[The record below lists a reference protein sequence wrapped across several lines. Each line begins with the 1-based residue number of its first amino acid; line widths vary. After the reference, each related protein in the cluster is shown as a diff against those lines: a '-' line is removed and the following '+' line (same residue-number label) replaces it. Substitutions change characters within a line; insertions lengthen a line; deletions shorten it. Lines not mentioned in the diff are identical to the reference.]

1 MANVFKNQGG
11 ALPIA
16 YPGTP
21 IYSAP
26 AGKQCIV
33 HSCIISNVHASDSA
47 NVDIKVQTDGSNYY
61 HVAKNVPVPAGSSLV
76 IDKPIDMEG
85 GDDLGIISSAV
96 NTLEAALGIL
106 EITP

>member
-26 AGKQCIV
+26 AGKQSIV

-47 NVDIKVQTDGSNYY
+47 NVDIK
-61 HVAKNVPVPAGSSLV
+61 
-76 IDKPIDMEG
+76 E
-85 GDDLGIISSAV
+85 
-96 NTLEAALGIL
+96 
-106 EITP
+106 